1 MALLSEKERLRKA
14 RRVGERL
21 ERDEK
26 KGGKFLNKATLHSE
40 LIMLA
45 VLS

>member
-1 MALLSEKERLRKA
+1 MRRRGSGRLGE
-14 RRVGERL
+14 VGERL